1 MLTPKTTQPRPS
13 PAFEEVSCQGF
24 DLFCSLTRRQLPETV
39 PVRKVY
45 GLPRASFS
53 RNLAVQVL
61 PLAMCLAPPPALRD
75 FHPVEFAH
83 AERTKNGAR
92 RRRSHPNYRRGTPCG
107 APFSRQITGELTDLF
122 AHNLLA
128 CNPTGGVSEAAGVT
142 AAVEGS
148 VNTGNGFTG
157 CIEVVNRFHVPTQN
171 LEVFVNTNPAAGE
184 VVPRFHTDHVVR
196 AFAERIHI
204 LVAAAE
210 LQVVMV
216 LSCFCLLYTSP
227 SPRDA

>member
-83 AERTKNGAR
+83 AERTNKTQN
-92 RRRSHPNYRRGTPCG
+92 PMWDC
-107 APFSRQITGELTDLF
+107 APK
-122 AHNLLA
+122 
-128 CNPTGGVSEAAGVT
+128 
-142 AAVEGS
+142 
-148 VNTGNGFTG
+148 
-157 CIEVVNRFHVPTQN
+157 VNR
-171 LEVFVNTNPAAGE
+171 
-184 VVPRFHTDHVVR
+184 
-196 AFAERIHI
+196 
-204 LVAAAE
+204 
-210 LQVVMV
+210 
-216 LSCFCLLYTSP
+216 
-227 SPRDA
+227 